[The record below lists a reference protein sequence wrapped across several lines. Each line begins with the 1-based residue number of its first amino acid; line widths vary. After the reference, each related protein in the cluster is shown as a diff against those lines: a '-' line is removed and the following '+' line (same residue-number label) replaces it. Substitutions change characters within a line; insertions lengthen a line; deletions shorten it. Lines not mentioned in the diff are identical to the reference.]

1 MKREWKVFNLI
12 IFAAVCLFAVTTF
25 VIINGIEDLR
35 SIILF
40 ALSIGLI
47 AYVSKT
53 HKQLKSGEVSED
65 EMSTMIRDKAGA
77 RSFYMSLYFWFI
89 IAYTYDVDSE
99 VLIIG
104 FAGMAILFAINYAV
118 INKKG
123 TQI

>member
-1 MKREWKVFNLI
+1 MKREWKVLGLI
-12 IFAAVCLFAVTTF
+12 IFAIVYLFAVTTF

-40 ALSIGLI
+40 ALSLGLI
-47 AYVSKT
+47 AYASKMY
-53 HKQLKSGEVSED
+53 KQLKNGEVSED

-77 RSFYMSLYFWFI
+77 RSFFMSLYFWFFM
-89 IAYTYDVDSE
+89 AYTYDVDSE

-118 INKKG
+118 ISNKG
-123 TQI
+123 TKI